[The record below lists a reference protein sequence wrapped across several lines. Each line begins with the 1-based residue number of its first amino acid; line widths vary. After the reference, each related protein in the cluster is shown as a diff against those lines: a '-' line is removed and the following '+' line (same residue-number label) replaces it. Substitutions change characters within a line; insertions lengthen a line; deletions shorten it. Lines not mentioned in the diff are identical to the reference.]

1 MPYFLLR
8 YLLPLVQSM
17 YCLYSIH
24 LLSITN
30 QVCPLPQPL
39 NNKFMS
45 LSPTVDIFNIIS
57 GRLEMTSSV
66 VALRNEDVVIDTAL
80 QWFVQWDW
88 WTLMLSA
95 DFVF

>member
-1 MPYFLLR
+1 
-8 YLLPLVQSM
+8 
-17 YCLYSIH
+17 
-24 LLSITN
+24 
-30 QVCPLPQPL
+30 
-39 NNKFMS
+39 
-45 LSPTVDIFNIIS
+45 
-57 GRLEMTSSV
+57 MTSSV